1 MSFLDFMEE
10 KTISP
15 EELQQKAWSIPW
27 YKSGFEHGLHIA
39 IEMMCSLAQTKTLK
53 KEEHFREFERLLMEK
68 RHFLM
73 DQCLYHSFSYSG
85 FIRWNKEQKK
95 LEWYQ
100 PLSKGEA
107 WDILTT
113 AMEINNNGQKEKDRN

>member
-27 YKSGFEHGLHIA
+27 YKSGFEHGMHIA
-39 IEMMCSLAQTKTLK
+39 IEMMCALAQTKALK

-68 RHFLM
+68 RHYLM
-73 DQCLYHSFSYSG
+73 DRALNNIDYSG
-85 FIRWNKEQKK
+85 FIRWNKVLKK

-113 AMEINNNGQKEKDRN
+113 AMEINNGQEEKDRN